1 MGIFDAFEVGT
12 IAVNE
17 TAMLEIKA
25 TICMILCTRD
35 DFPGKFLTSSDDY

>member
-25 TICMILCTRD
+25 TIDMMYNSLRCRRKIY
-35 DFPGKFLTSSDDY
+35 PP

>member
-25 TICMILCTRD
+25 TIDMMYKRRLKKTN
-35 DFPGKFLTSSDDY
+35 

>member
-25 TICMILCTRD
+25 MIDMMYKRRLKKTN
-35 DFPGKFLTSSDDY
+35 